1 MHNFLPLLVPS
12 PTTYT
17 SLDRA
22 LLSDHSRQLKEEAP
36 PKSSQW
42 GGLGNFF
49 IWRKLKLK
57 RSLPLGGDLE
67 GAFQKVGRLFSNQPL
82 S

>member
-1 MHNFLPLLVPS
+1 VIFSTFSIPCPVPRQD
-12 PTTYT
+12 T
-17 SLDRA
+17 SA
-22 LLSDHSRQLKEEAP
+22 LSGDHSRQLKEEAP
-36 PKSSQW
+36 PKSSPW
-42 GGLGNFF
+42 GELGNFF

-57 RSLPLGGDLE
+57 ESLPLGGDLE